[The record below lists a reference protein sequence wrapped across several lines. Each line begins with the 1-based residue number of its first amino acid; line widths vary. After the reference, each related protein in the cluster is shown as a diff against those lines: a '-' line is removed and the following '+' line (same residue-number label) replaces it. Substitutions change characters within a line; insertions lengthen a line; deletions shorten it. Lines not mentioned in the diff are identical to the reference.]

1 VFLTTLVYWGFYRLA
16 VHRAQ
21 HTLESLVQ
29 KELVENQAAALDPAE
44 IEASDVSSSKAQ
56 PASTDI
62 PERIKKLP
70 EFRDSGVI
78 TEEEFECKK
87 GELLNLSAAEMTRSW
102 SACIYVCW
110 LLEIMP

>member
-1 VFLTTLVYWGFYRLA
+1 M
-16 VHRAQ
+16 
-21 HTLESLVQ
+21 Q
-29 KELVENQAAALDPAE
+29 KEPVENQVAALDPVE
-44 IEASDVSSSKAQ
+44 IAASEVSSSKAQ

-87 GELLNLSAAEMTRSW
+87 GEPLYLARRK
-102 SACIYVCW
+102 
-110 LLEIMP
+110 